1 MSETSQIKE
10 SSESTAQLV
19 YILYLASL
27 IVGITG
33 IVGVIMAY
41 MNRSEA
47 PEWLKTHY
55 QLQIRT
61 FWIGFLYT
69 VISVLLMLVV
79 IGYLMILFVLVWYI
93 VRCVKGMKYLSKKEA
108 YPNPTGWLF

>member
-1 MSETSQIKE
+1 MTEAAQVKE
-10 SSESTAQLV
+10 SSSSTAQLV

-33 IVGVIMAY
+33 IVGLIMAY
-41 MNRSEA
+41 INKGDA

-61 FWIGFLYT
+61 FWIGFLYSIISFFLIF
-69 VISVLLMLVV
+69 VIVGYLLLLVV
-79 IGYLMILFVLVWYI
+79 LIWYI
-93 VRCVKGMKYLSKKEA
+93 VRCIKGMKYLSRKEA
-108 YPNPTGWLF
+108 YPNPTGWFF

>member
-1 MSETSQIKE
+1 MSETTQIKE

-41 MNRSEA
+41 MNRGDA

-69 VISVLLMLVV
+69 VISVLLMLVIV
-79 IGYLMILFVLVWYI
+79 GYLMILFVLVWYI
-93 VRCVKGMKYLSKKEA
+93 VRCVKGMKCLSKKEA